1 MATEPDRPHEAE
13 SNFVAELTARA
24 ERFRAT
30 FDLAPIGMAH
40 VGLDGRWLL
49 VNARMC
55 AMLGYTHDEMLARTF
70 QDITHP
76 DDLAADLALVAQL
89 LSGQIPTYTLQKRY
103 IRKDGGMIWADLTV
117 SLVRAAS
124 GAPDYFVSMVEDIT
138 ERVQAEAALAHS
150 QAQMAGII
158 DTAMDAIITVD
169 DDQRVV
175 RWNAAAEQLFRCP
188 AEDAIGQPLDRFI
201 PERFRAAH
209 REHVCE
215 FGLTGDTARAM
226 GHQRPL
232 AALRADGTEFP
243 IEASISRLTVD
254 GQTLFTV
261 ILRDIT
267 RRLAVEQALRES
279 ETRFAS
285 AFRASPVAMVISALA
300 GGRIVDANDRF
311 LAMFGR
317 ERADVL
323 GQPSQDLGMWVDPA
337 DRARALGAR
346 VRDRAVRDLE
356 VAVRAAGGQSRQVLL
371 SAEPLNLAGAQ
382 CILTALYD
390 ITERVQAE
398 AALARQAATL
408 REQAHLL
415 DLAFDAILVHD
426 LDTQTVTFWN
436 AGAAAMYGW
445 TEDEVMGQNAHTL
458 LQTHFPLPLPEIRAV
473 LEREGQWRGELVH
486 RAKGGEEL
494 IVDSRWVVRHDEA
507 DRPRSVLEIN
517 RDITERKRLE
527 AQLLQSQKMES
538 VGQLA
543 GGIAHDFNNLL
554 TAISGYAELIAD
566 ALPASVDLHA
576 EVQEIQKAAARAT
589 LLTRQLL
596 TFARRQPMAARV
608 IDLNEQIRDLGGLLR
623 RLIGEHIALVAVAA
637 PDLAP
642 VWGDPGQI
650 EQVIVNLAV
659 NARDAM
665 PDGGTLTIETDNVDL
680 DPRYAR
686 GHLDVPAGQYV
697 MLAVNDTGMGMP
709 PEVQSHIFEP
719 FFTTK
724 PPGEGTGLGLS
735 TCYGIVKQ
743 HGGTIWIYSEVGV
756 GTVVKIYL
764 QRYEGGGAAAP
775 AKSAGSAALPRGTET
790 VLLVEDEEAVR
801 ALAARVLRSCGYRV
815 LEAPDG
821 AAALR
826 VAEIHAPEVIHLL
839 LTDVVMPQLGGP
851 AVAAQIV
858 TWYPHIRVLFMS
870 GYPGHAT
877 IQHGYVDASANMIQK
892 PFTPTTLA
900 QAVRAVLERA

>member
-1 MATEPDRPHEAE
+1 
-13 SNFVAELTARA
+13 
-24 ERFRAT
+24 
-30 FDLAPIGMAH
+30 
-40 VGLDGRWLL
+40 
-49 VNARMC
+49 
-55 AMLGYTHDEMLARTF
+55 
-70 QDITHP
+70 
-76 DDLAADLALVAQL
+76 
-89 LSGQIPTYTLQKRY
+89 
-103 IRKDGGMIWADLTV
+103 
-117 SLVRAAS
+117 
-124 GAPDYFVSMVEDIT
+124 
-138 ERVQAEAALAHS
+138 
-150 QAQMAGII
+150 
-158 DTAMDAIITVD
+158 
-169 DDQRVV
+169 
-175 RWNAAAEQLFRCP
+175 
-188 AEDAIGQPLDRFI
+188 
-201 PERFRAAH
+201 
-209 REHVCE
+209 
-215 FGLTGDTARAM
+215 
-226 GHQRPL
+226 
-232 AALRADGTEFP
+232 
-243 IEASISRLTVD
+243 
-254 GQTLFTV
+254 
-261 ILRDIT
+261 
-267 RRLAVEQALRES
+267 
-279 ETRFAS
+279 S

-300 GGRIVDANDRF
+300 DGRIVDANDRF

-650 EQVIVNLAV
+650 EQVIVNLAL